1 MKKMWRNIGIFSML
15 CMATT
20 GYAQDENTT
29 KLYGGLGMGLDY
41 GGIVGAKIEYLPIK
55 NLGFFAGA
63 GYNLLSA
70 GWNVG
75 GSYNIFFIV
84 QLSCNPVAVYGYNGV
99 SLVEGA

>member
-41 GGIVGAKIEYLPIK
+41 GGI
-55 NLGFFAGA
+55 AGRK
-63 GYNLLSA
+63 S
-70 GWNVG
+70 
-75 GSYNIFFIV
+75 NI
-84 QLSCNPVAVYGYNGV
+84 YR
-99 SLVEGA
+99 